1 MNTKP
6 GNNTEIVRLIEK
18 NKGLIYKVAN
28 SYCSD
33 VDEQA
38 DLIQEIIFQIIKGYS
53 NFDHKVKAT
62 TWMYKV
68 AFNVSISHYRKI
80 KNRQKYMVPM
90 TDKFVQV
97 EERDENNIDENIK
110 RLRKFMDEFDP
121 LNKAILIMYLDGNN
135 HAEISEAMGISVS
148 NVGTKIGRIKEQLKK
163 KFKQT

>member
-53 NFDHKVKAT
+53 NFDHKVKPT

-121 LNKAILIMYLDGNN
+121 LNKAILIMYLDGNS